1 MNALMV
7 NDNMY
12 HYIVLL
18 YYNKSLIFNLMSITH
33 YTYYYKHYAE
43 IGGRWR
49 LSLWTVHLEC
59 MCVCAVCRWDH
70 TGARVVA
77 QVTKGWGVSERWRAV
92 GWRAGIAAGRNWCS
106 KASRKREASKAVWL
120 IVVSVYTSLWRVD

>member
-12 HYIVLL
+12 LYIVLL

-43 IGGRWR
+43 IGGGDDAY
-49 LSLWTVHLEC
+49 LCEQFISSV
-59 MCVCAVCRWDH
+59 CVCALCVDE
-70 TGARVVA
+70 TTRVR
-77 QVTKGWGVSERWRAV
+77 GWW
-92 GWRAGIAAGRNWCS
+92 
-106 KASRKREASKAVWL
+106 SR
-120 IVVSVYTSLWRVD
+120 